1 MPDMQINVGKGITG
15 SGGIEGG
22 WERLC
27 RGYVGTTEGLVYK
40 L

>member
-1 MPDMQINVGKGITG
+1 MPDMQIKIGTGVKGSDG
-15 SGGIEGG
+15 VESG

-27 RGYVGTTEGLVYK
+27 KGDVGTTEGLVYK